1 MNDIFVGR
9 AYVILEKSIIYRVYV
24 AAWTFIPY
32 AYLLKITIVTQNV
45 FLQLSFNVNSLLLSE
60 QNYRVYFHVN

>member
-9 AYVILEKSIIYRVYV
+9 AYVILGKTIIYRVYV

-32 AYLLKITIVTQNV
+32 AYLLKITIMTQNV
-45 FLQLSFNVNSLLLSE
+45 FLQLS
-60 QNYRVYFHVN
+60 YC

>member
-32 AYLLKITIVTQNV
+32 AYLLKNYNSDSKCI
-45 FLQLSFNVNSLLLSE
+45 LQLSYNVNSLLLSE

>member
-32 AYLLKITIVTQNV
+32 AYLLKNY
-45 FLQLSFNVNSLLLSE
+45 NSDSKCIFTALLLLTPCC
-60 QNYRVYFHVN
+60 

>member
-45 FLQLSFNVNSLLLSE
+45 FLQLSYNVNSLLLSE